1 MNYSYEDVNFALID
15 FKGGGTSNALKSLG
29 PHICGTLS
37 NLDTKHMER
46 ALVSFFRMNMVERQK
61 NIQIMNEKK
70 YTANYRY
77 YIVSKASFQLK
88 DMPKMADLVI
98 IVDEFAEVKRLQP
111 DFLRD
116 LVSIAR
122 IGRSLGIHLILCTQK
137 PAGIINEEI
146 WANCSFQIVLKV
158 SRNQDAHEVI
168 HEPFEMDC
176 KKPGDFILYS
186 TYQGLIHGRSA
197 YASSKTKHA
206 NNRVDIL
213 HLNGSAMNQR
223 YRSRISMQ

>member
-1 MNYSYEDVNFALID
+1 M
-15 FKGGGTSNALKSLG
+15 NAL
-29 PHICGTLS
+29 
-37 NLDTKHMER
+37 NDR
-46 ALVSFFRMNMVERQK
+46 R
-61 NIQIMNEKK
+61 IQNMNERSVHPI
-70 YTANYRY
+70 TDITSYR
-77 YIVSKASFQLK
+77 KHLPQFCDL
-88 DMPKMADLVI
+88 PKLADLVI
-98 IVDEFAEVKRLQP
+98 VVDEFAEVKRLQP

-158 SRNQDAHEVI
+158 ARNQDAHEVI

-186 TYQGLIHGRSA
+186 TYQGLVRGRSA
-197 YASSKTKHA
+197 YASIQNMPITVS
-206 NNRVDIL
+206 I
-213 HLNGSAMNQR
+213 
-223 YRSRISMQ
+223 YCI